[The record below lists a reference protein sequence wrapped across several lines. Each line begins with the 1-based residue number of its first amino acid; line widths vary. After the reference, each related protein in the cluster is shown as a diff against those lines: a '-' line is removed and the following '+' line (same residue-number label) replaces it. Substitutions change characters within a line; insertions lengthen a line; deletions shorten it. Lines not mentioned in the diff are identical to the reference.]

1 MRFASRRPGA
11 YGLDY
16 YRMSTSVD
24 LTGTVAVALGASV
37 GMVAVSPHN
46 VLRTT
51 VRQLLAS

>member
-24 LTGTVAVALGASV
+24 LTGTIAVTLGASV
-37 GMVAVSPHN
+37 GMIVSPHN
-46 VLRTT
+46 VLRTA